1 MSEIPVKGKDGFYR
15 NSQTNAIV
23 NKNRLEY
30 ETYVSSREK
39 MNSEKERIVNLEH
52 EMNDIKQDLDEIKE
66 LLRKAIQG

>member
-39 MNSEKERIVNLEH
+39 MNSEKERIVNHEH